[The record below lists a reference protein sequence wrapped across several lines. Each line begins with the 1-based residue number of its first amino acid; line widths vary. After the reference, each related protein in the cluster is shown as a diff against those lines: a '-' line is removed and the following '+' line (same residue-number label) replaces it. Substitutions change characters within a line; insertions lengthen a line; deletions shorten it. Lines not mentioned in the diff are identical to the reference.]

1 MTDRVIW
8 QKHQEDADAVVQQQ
22 FQAQQAQ
29 RYEEMMMMFQQQMNN
44 APAQNTRST
53 AFREFCRMNPPEFVG
68 EYVPSVARE
77 LIQRMS
83 GILDSMGCTELENV
97 TFATRFLRG
106 AACNWWEGVRA
117 YMTASQMEMT
127 WANFRR
133 LFIDHYIPESYR
145 MSMERELIELNQGSK
160 SVAEYTSKFNELV
173 RYMADSDDAPTEVWK
188 IKKYRFGLRA
198 DIAHDVSMQQ
208 VASLGE
214 LIQKSYH
221 AESGL
226 EAMRKERFEVNQKRR
241 DSGKYKEQLKPR
253 GSPQKGKQN
262 VSQRSHPACPECGM
276 FHHGECMKGKGG
288 CFHCKQPGHYKNECP
303 KLHGSGGSSG
313 TTKSKGRVYSL
324 DGEQARGNNA
334 LIVDICHLGQSEVVV
349 LFDCGATNSFIS
361 VECVMKLGL
370 SSTSLIPPMT
380 VAVATGGKVVSKR
393 VCQNCPVSV
402 AGKIYHVD
410 LSTIER
416 HGHKSRALT
425 ALLRNTH
432 QLIQYLGAEN
442 KCFSIMFTIS
452 SESSLSPSD
461 IPIIRE
467 YLDVFPEEINS
478 LPPEREIEFSIDLV
492 PGSQPISIAP
502 YRMSPLELRELKSQ
516 LEELLQ
522 KHFIRPSVSPWGAP
536 VLLVKKKDGT
546 MRLCI
551 DYRQLNKVTIKN
563 KYPLPRIDD
572 LLDQLRGATIF
583 SKIDLRSGYHQIRI
597 RTSDVSKTA
606 FRTRYGHYEFL
617 VMSFGL
623 TNAPAIFMD
632 YMNRIF
638 QPYLDKFVVIFIDDI
653 LIYSKDPQKQAEHLR
668 IVLNILREKQLYA
681 KFSKCEFWLSE
692 VKFLGHVISQGGVS
706 VDPFKVEA
714 IALPL
719 TRLTRKGAAFVW
731 DELCE
736 NSFNLLKQKLTSAP
750 VLVIPDPDKKYVV
763 YCDASN
769 KGLGCVLMQ
778 EGAVVAYASRQLKPH
793 EENYPTHDLE
803 LAAIIFAL
811 KIWRHHLYGVQFA
824 LYSDHKSLRYL
835 FDQKDLNMRQRRW
848 MEYLKDFDFEL
859 NYHPGKANVVA
870 DALSRKALYV
880 SEILMHQC
888 GLYEKLRDMNL
899 SVTYRKGGVKLNIIE
914 WTCDLR
920 STIGSAQ
927 EKDLDLQRRIG
938 KPEFTVADDGVI
950 QFENRICVPNDA
962 DLKRLILEEAHK
974 SGFSIRPGSTK
985 MYHDLKKNYWWPNMK
1000 TEIAEFV
1007 SRCIVC
1013 QQVKIEHQKPA
1024 GPLQPLEIP
1033 EWKWEHITMD
1043 FVTGLPRNQKG
1054 EDSIWVIVDRLTKSA
1069 HFIAV
1074 KSTYKVSR
1082 YAEIFLEEV
1091 VKLHGVPL
1099 SIVSDRDPTFT
1110 SNFWRAFQKAMGTR
1124 LRMSTSNHPQTDG
1137 QSERTIQTLEDMLRA
1152 CVLEDGGN
1160 WSKHLHLIE
1169 FAYNNS
1175 YHASIGMAPY
1185 EALYGR
1191 RCRTPLCWTEVG
1203 DKGVLGPD
1211 IIQETTLKINSESS
1225 FLIRSC
1231 RWNWKNIELQ
1241 PDLTYK
1247 PDPIR
1252 TVDRDVKALR
1262 NKKIPVVKVEWSQS
1276 PDSEFTW
1283 QLESEMMQNYPYLFS
1298 GVFQFR
1304 GRNFF

>member
-1 MTDRVIW
+1 MAEAPGGRGRGRGRPRRNVAEEEEQPQYQYSDPDANMW
-8 QKHQEDADAVVQQQ
+8 AHMMHQQQQ

-44 APAQNTRST
+44 APAQNTGSA

-77 LIQRMS
+77 WIQRMS
-83 GILDSMGCTELENV
+83 GILDSMGCTELEKV
-97 TFATRFLRG
+97 TFETRFLRG

-145 MSMERELIELNQGSK
+145 MSMERELIELKQGSN

-173 RYMADSDDAPTEVWK
+173 RYVADSDDAPTEAWK

-198 DIAHDVSMQQ
+198 NIAHDVSMQQ
-208 VASLGE
+208 DASLGE

-276 FHHGECMKGKGG
+276 FHHGECMKGKGV

-349 LFDCGATNSFIS
+349 LFDCGATNSFIY
-361 VECVMKLGL
+361 VECVMRLGL

-410 LSTIER
+410 LICLPLKDMDIVLGMDWLSANTVYIGCAE
-416 HGHKSRALT
+416 KNLYVPIDLSAESRALT
-425 ALLRNTH
+425 ALLQNTH

-461 IPIIRE
+461 IPIVRE

-492 PGSQPISIAP
+492 PGSQPISSTP
-502 YRMSPLELRELKSQ
+502 YRTSPLELRELKSQ

-536 VLLVKKKDGT
+536 VLLVKKKD
-546 MRLCI
+546 
-551 DYRQLNKVTIKN
+551 
-563 KYPLPRIDD
+563 
-572 LLDQLRGATIF
+572 DQLRGATIF

-617 VMSFGL
+617 VMPFGL

-653 LIYSKDPQKQAEHLR
+653 LIYSKDPQEHAEHLR
-668 IVLNILREKQLYA
+668 IVLNILREKQLYV

-692 VKFLGHVISQGGVS
+692 VKFLGHVISQGGVF
-706 VDPFKVEA
+706 VDPSKVEA
-714 IALPL
+714 VLNWERPRTVSEIRSFLGLAGYYRRFILGFSEIALPL

-835 FDQKDLNMRQRRW
+835 FDQKDLNMRQRKW

-870 DALSRKALYV
+870 DAL
-880 SEILMHQC
+880 M
-888 GLYEKLRDMNL
+888 
-899 SVTYRKGGVKLNIIE
+899 
-914 WTCDLR
+914 
-920 STIGSAQ
+920 
-927 EKDLDLQRRIG
+927 
-938 KPEFTVADDGVI
+938 
-950 QFENRICVPNDA
+950 
-962 DLKRLILEEAHK
+962 
-974 SGFSIRPGSTK
+974 
-985 MYHDLKKNYWWPNMK
+985 
-1000 TEIAEFV
+1000 
-1007 SRCIVC
+1007 
-1013 QQVKIEHQKPA
+1013 
-1024 GPLQPLEIP
+1024 
-1033 EWKWEHITMD
+1033 
-1043 FVTGLPRNQKG
+1043 
-1054 EDSIWVIVDRLTKSA
+1054 
-1069 HFIAV
+1069 
-1074 KSTYKVSR
+1074 KSTYKASR
-1082 YAEIFLEEV
+1082 YAEIFLEEI

-1110 SNFWRAFQKAMGTR
+1110 SHFWRAFQKAMGTR

-1160 WSKHLHLIE
+1160 WSKHLHLVE

-1175 YHASIGMAPY
+1175 YHTSIGMAPY

-1211 IIQETTLKINSESS
+1211 IIQETTLKIKSVKEHMRVAQSRQKS
-1225 FLIRSC
+1225 YADHRRRPIEFEEGDHVFLRVTPKLGLRGVFKTKKLAPRYIGPYQILKRVGPVAYQLALPPSMS
-1231 RWNWKNIELQ
+1231 RMHDVFHVSQLRKFIPDPFVPVELENIELQ
-1241 PDLTYK
+1241 PDL
-1247 PDPIR
+1247 
-1252 TVDRDVKALR
+1252 R
-1262 NKKIPVVKVEWSQS
+1262 NHNISLVA
-1276 PDSEFTW
+1276 
-1283 QLESEMMQNYPYLFS
+1283 
-1298 GVFQFR
+1298 
-1304 GRNFF
+1304 

>member
-1 MTDRVIW
+1 
-8 QKHQEDADAVVQQQ
+8 
-22 FQAQQAQ
+22 
-29 RYEEMMMMFQQQMNN
+29 
-44 APAQNTRST
+44 
-53 AFREFCRMNPPEFVG
+53 
-68 EYVPSVARE
+68 
-77 LIQRMS
+77 
-83 GILDSMGCTELENV
+83 
-97 TFATRFLRG
+97 
-106 AACNWWEGVRA
+106 
-117 YMTASQMEMT
+117 
-127 WANFRR
+127 
-133 LFIDHYIPESYR
+133 
-145 MSMERELIELNQGSK
+145 
-160 SVAEYTSKFNELV
+160 
-173 RYMADSDDAPTEVWK
+173 
-188 IKKYRFGLRA
+188 
-198 DIAHDVSMQQ
+198 
-208 VASLGE
+208 
-214 LIQKSYH
+214 
-221 AESGL
+221 
-226 EAMRKERFEVNQKRR
+226 
-241 DSGKYKEQLKPR
+241 
-253 GSPQKGKQN
+253 
-262 VSQRSHPACPECGM
+262 
-276 FHHGECMKGKGG
+276 
-288 CFHCKQPGHYKNECP
+288 
-303 KLHGSGGSSG
+303 
-313 TTKSKGRVYSL
+313 VYSL

-334 LIVDICHLGQSEVVV
+334 LIIDVCHLGQSEVVV

-361 VECVMKLGL
+361 VECVMRLGL
-370 SSTSLIPPMT
+370 PSTSLIPPMT

-393 VCQNCPVSV
+393 VCQNCPVSI

-410 LSTIER
+410 LICLPLKAMDIEL
-416 HGHKSRALT
+416 GMDWLSA
-425 ALLRNTH
+425 NTVY
-432 QLIQYLGAEN
+432 IGCAEKN
-442 KCFSIMFTIS
+442 
-452 SESSLSPSD
+452 LYV
-461 IPIIRE
+461 PINPNAEE

-492 PGSQPISIAP
+492 PGSQPISVAP

-522 KHFIRPSVSPWGAP
+522 KHFIRPSVSPWWCSGS
-536 VLLVKKKDGT
+536 VSEKEG
-546 MRLCI
+546 
-551 DYRQLNKVTIKN
+551 
-563 KYPLPRIDD
+563 
-572 LLDQLRGATIF
+572 RGATIF

-617 VMSFGL
+617 VMPFGL
-623 TNAPAIFMD
+623 TNAPAVFMD

-653 LIYSKDPQKQAEHLR
+653 LIYSKDPQEHAEHLR

-706 VDPFKVEA
+706 VDPSKVEA
-714 IALPL
+714 VLNWERPRTVSEVRSFLGLAGYYRRFILGFSEIALPL
-719 TRLTRKGAAFVW
+719 TWLTRKGAAFVW
-731 DELCE
+731 DEFCE

-803 LAAIIFAL
+803 FAAIIFAL

-835 FDQKDLNMRQRRW
+835 FDQKELNMRQRRW

-870 DALSRKALYV
+870 DALSRKAF
-880 SEILMHQC
+880 
-888 GLYEKLRDMNL
+888 
-899 SVTYRKGGVKLNIIE
+899 
-914 WTCDLR
+914 
-920 STIGSAQ
+920 AQ
-927 EKDLDLQRRIG
+927 EKDMDLQRRIG
-938 KPEFTVADDGVI
+938 KPEFTVANDGVI
-950 QFENRICVPNDA
+950 QFGNRIYVPNDA
-962 DLKRLILEEAHK
+962 DLKWLILEEAHK
-974 SGFSIRPGSTK
+974 SGFSIHPGSTK

-1024 GPLQPLEIP
+1024 GPLQPLDIP

-1074 KSTYKVSR
+1074 KSTYKASR
-1082 YAEIFLEEV
+1082 YAEIFLEEI

-1099 SIVSDRDPTFT
+1099 SIMSDRDPTFT
-1110 SNFWRAFQKAMGTR
+1110 SHFWRAFQKAMGTR

-1160 WSKHLHLIE
+1160 WSKHLHLVE

-1191 RCRTPLCWTEVG
+1191 KCRTPLCWTEVG

-1211 IIQETTLKINSESS
+1211 IIQETTLKIKSVIMYSYASRLSWGLRGVLKTKKLAPRMHDVFHVSQLRKFIPDPFVPVE
-1225 FLIRSC
+1225 LE
-1231 RWNWKNIELQ
+1231 NIDLQ
-1241 PDLTYK
+1241 PDLTYQ

-1252 TVDRDVKALR
+1252 IVDHDVKALR
-1262 NKKIPVVKVEWSQS
+1262 NKKIPIVKVEWSQS
-1276 PDSEFTW
+1276 PDGEFTW
-1283 QLESEMMQNYPYLFS
+1283 ELESEKMSNYPYLFS
-1298 GVFQFR
+1298 EQSRNPVLLAKRATGERATGFAGFGRWRSLAGQNLLTWFASGRQLSLSDHDRIMANVMREQVVVFCIPLQGFEESGVKCLTTIVMPEAPYHSAYVHEDWC
-1304 GRNFF
+1304 GGV